1 VSAFDPPIAAIRPL
15 VDWALLEDTVPMGD
29 VTSAL
34 LPQGAWGSALFVA
47 RGDGVIAGT
56 RVVAEVFARVDP
68 RLELTL
74 ELADGTGVER
84 GSVIGSAAG
93 PFASLL
99 TAERTALNFLCHL
112 SGVASLTARFV
123 AAVRD
128 AGDQH
133 VQIRDTRK
141 TTPGFRALEKAAVR
155 AGGGV
160 NHRGNLS
167 DAVLVKDNHLGKV
180 SVADSVA
187 RARQL
192 WPGRTVEVEADR
204 LELVVQAVEAGAD
217 LVLLDNME
225 PAEVR
230 AAVDVVAT
238 RIPVEVSG
246 GINLDTVARYANL
259 GVDFISVGAITHS
272 APVLDIALDLRLE
285 QEG

>member
-1 VSAFDPPIAAIRPL
+1 
-15 VDWALLEDTVPMGD
+15 MGD

-74 ELADGTGVER
+74 ELADGTGVDR

>member
-1 VSAFDPPIAAIRPL
+1 MSLFDPPVAAIRPL

-34 LPQGAWGSALFVA
+34 LPVGAWGSALFVA
-47 RGDGVIAGT
+47 RAAGVIAGS
-56 RVVAEVFARVDP
+56 RVVDEVFARVDP
-68 RLELTL
+68 RLELNW
-74 ELADGTGVER
+74 ELTDGARVEH
-84 GSVIGSAAG
+84 GSVIATGAG

-112 SGVASLTARFV
+112 SGVATLTARFV
-123 AAVRD
+123 DAVRA
-128 AGDQH
+128 AGDDQ

-180 SVADSVA
+180 AITEAVSRA
-187 RARQL
+187 RAM
-192 WPGRTVEVEADR
+192 WPGRTIEVEADS
-204 LELVVQAVEAGAD
+204 LALVGDAVDAKAD
-217 LVLLDNME
+217 LVLLDNMT

-230 AAVDVVAT
+230 AAVELVDG
-238 RIPVEVSG
+238 RLPVEVSG
-246 GINLDTVARYANL
+246 GVTLATVATYAGL
-259 GVDFISVGAITHS
+259 GADFISVGAITHS
-272 APVLDIALDLRLE
+272 APVLDIALDLRVE
-285 QEG
+285 EGD